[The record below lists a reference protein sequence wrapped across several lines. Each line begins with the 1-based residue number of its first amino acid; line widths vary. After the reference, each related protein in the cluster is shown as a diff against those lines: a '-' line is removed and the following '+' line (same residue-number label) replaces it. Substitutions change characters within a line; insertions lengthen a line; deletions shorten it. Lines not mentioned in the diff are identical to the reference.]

1 MSTTEWISVVLFVI
15 VSYFILHGLVLL
27 ISRFLKLDRTERE
40 QVLQSQIDKLNI
52 TLRDYEKEIDDLRS
66 QVRIIV
72 AQYQDIIG
80 KYKELE
86 KSYNEAREESVSLR
100 DQLNNL
106 SSGYVMRDVRPDKI
120 LLVLIGEINSG
131 LSLDLA
137 SIRAVRTETGM
148 EIQTISDP
156 SPENLKKALD
166 RARMKQDH
174 IYLHM
179 AIKADKEGYQIGS
192 EIVDASWL
200 SSVLGGVIVLVV
212 AGAESDNVG
221 DFLGVVP
228 YVISMSGDI
237 AHRDASI
244 FSRMFWTEIGRGIG
258 PSLALRRALEKSPGT
273 IREQIVSH
281 WNW

>member
-52 TLRDYEKEIDDLRS
+52 TLRDYEREIDDLRN

-179 AIKADKEGYQIGS
+179 AIKADKEGYQIGNK
-192 EIVDASWL
+192 IVDASWL

-221 DFLGVVP
+221 DFLGVIP